1 MAESTN
7 SKDRWY
13 VNKHTLPL
21 RSRSRC
27 TTRRKMKDGRANVCH
42 QIHIKLITIIKY
54 GVEEGKTVL
63 TGGFLSQLQSNFICA
78 GEKKINF
85 SPEVIKL
92 SYRLLRNESHARE

>member
-54 GVEEGKTVL
+54 GVEEGKTEL
-63 TGGFLSQLQSNFICA
+63 TGDFYRSCNRILFVRA
-78 GEKKINF
+78 RKKSI
-85 SPEVIKL
+85 SIQK
-92 SYRLLRNESHARE
+92 S